1 MELILQ
7 SGEEFRVDLASELFN
22 VVNGLLQVLLLV
34 ASPLLHLEVPRVY
47 LLYSL
52 RTEDE
57 RGGRDLRVTM
67 LQQERIEQRNLTQ
80 ILSKEEDLIV

>member
-34 ASPLLHLEVPRVY
+34 ARPLLHLEVPRVY

-80 ILSKEEDLIV
+80 ILSKEEDLVV